1 MLTVKQIE
9 AAKPKEKPYRLLD
22 GNGLYLYVPVS
33 GKKVWQLRYKI
44 DGKEKIL
51 TVGKYPLMTLQ
62 EARDKAWTARKDISV
77 GIDPVKAKKASSNN
91 NSFSAIYKEWYE
103 HKKQVWS
110 VGYATEL
117 AKMFDDDIL
126 PIIGG
131 LEIQDIEPMQLLE
144 VIRRFED
151 RGAMERANKA
161 RRRCGEVFRYAIVTG
176 RAKYNPAP
184 DLADAMKGYRKKNF
198 PFLPADQ
205 IPAFN
210 KALATIIGMSFVFKS
225 DSVWSFLEPLLLVY
239 QNYNGMAPQ
248 FGTHVMGTPW
258 TLAYELLFYAIFV
271 LAISITH
278 KHRAAL
284 SIAIL
289 ILMPIS
295 LQLIFNDSFSIQS
308 SAFAN
313 ASKDIPMYGVI
324 RMASG
329 TIMFEFAIGIL
340 LGVSF
345 KKMKKIDITQSA
357 STLFFYS
364 GVMISIAI
372 LITNGN
378 QISKFGLQGYFIP
391 SIVLFISF
399 FLVMLPTY

>member
-1 MLTVKQIE
+1 VDKIILPTGFLPMLTVKQIE

-184 DLADAMKGYRKKNF
+184 DLADAMKGYRKKNSYD
-198 PFLPADQ
+198 LCQ
-205 IPAFN
+205 ILSPKRPYAAPGASLYRGLKN
-210 KALATIIGMSFVFKS
+210 LKQS
-225 DSVWSFLEPLLLVY
+225 DC
-239 QNYNGMAPQ
+239 
-248 FGTHVMGTPW
+248 
-258 TLAYELLFYAIFV
+258 
-271 LAISITH
+271 
-278 KHRAAL
+278 
-284 SIAIL
+284 IL
-289 ILMPIS
+289 DFTNS
-295 LQLIFNDSFSIQS
+295 YS
-308 SAFAN
+308 
-313 ASKDIPMYGVI
+313 
-324 RMASG
+324 
-329 TIMFEFAIGIL
+329 GIL
-340 LGVSF
+340 
-345 KKMKKIDITQSA
+345 A
-357 STLFFYS
+357 
-364 GVMISIAI
+364 
-372 LITNGN
+372 
-378 QISKFGLQGYFIP
+378 P
-391 SIVLFISF
+391 
-399 FLVMLPTY
+399 

>member
-184 DLADAMKGYRKKNF
+184 DLEGI
-198 PFLPADQ
+198 PQEELP
-205 IPAFN
+205 
-210 KALATIIGMSFVFKS
+210 V
-225 DSVWSFLEPLLLVY
+225 
-239 QNYNGMAPQ
+239 
-248 FGTHVMGTPW
+248 
-258 TLAYELLFYAIFV
+258 
-271 LAISITH
+271 
-278 KHRAAL
+278 
-284 SIAIL
+284 
-289 ILMPIS
+289 
-295 LQLIFNDSFSIQS
+295 S
-308 SAFAN
+308 SCRP
-313 ASKDIPMYGVI
+313 DP
-324 RMASG
+324 
-329 TIMFEFAIGIL
+329 GI
-340 LGVSF
+340 
-345 KKMKKIDITQSA
+345 
-357 STLFFYS
+357 
-364 GVMISIAI
+364 
-372 LITNGN
+372 
-378 QISKFGLQGYFIP
+378 
-391 SIVLFISF
+391 
-399 FLVMLPTY
+399 

>member
-9 AAKPKEKPYRLLD
+9 AAKPKEKPYSLLD

-62 EARDKAWTARKDISV
+62 EARDKAWTARKDISA

-151 RGAMERANKA
+151 RGA
-161 RRRCGEVFRYAIVTG
+161 
-176 RAKYNPAP
+176 
-184 DLADAMKGYRKKNF
+184 
-198 PFLPADQ
+198 
-205 IPAFN
+205 
-210 KALATIIGMSFVFKS
+210 
-225 DSVWSFLEPLLLVY
+225 
-239 QNYNGMAPQ
+239 
-248 FGTHVMGTPW
+248 
-258 TLAYELLFYAIFV
+258 
-271 LAISITH
+271 
-278 KHRAAL
+278 
-284 SIAIL
+284 
-289 ILMPIS
+289 
-295 LQLIFNDSFSIQS
+295 
-308 SAFAN
+308 
-313 ASKDIPMYGVI
+313 
-324 RMASG
+324 
-329 TIMFEFAIGIL
+329 
-340 LGVSF
+340 
-345 KKMKKIDITQSA
+345 
-357 STLFFYS
+357 
-364 GVMISIAI
+364 
-372 LITNGN
+372 
-378 QISKFGLQGYFIP
+378 
-391 SIVLFISF
+391 
-399 FLVMLPTY
+399 